1 MSKLTSNDG
10 KERPRIMAEQR
21 LLVVDDEDVVC
32 QVVEGFLSHSGWSV
46 ASSSTIAA
54 AFKKHLENPFP
65 VILLDVHMPDD
76 STELLRKVKEATPL
90 TQVVMF
96 TGDPSVASARDA
108 VKYGAFDYLMKP
120 LQREE
125 LTHEI
130 SLAFDAFNL
139 LTERELLRLENAK
152 YRKQL
157 EERLEVRSDQLRES
171 ELKYRAIFDRAADA
185 ILLVDLATGKIAD
198 FNMAARK
205 LLGAK
210 ANEIADQSV
219 DYFVHG
225 QLAMCLHEAKQD
237 GHKEWRLQRIAFRSP
252 DGTSKMGQVSVNKIE
267 LDQRG
272 YLQIIAR
279 DMTDQIELQQRTEL
293 MEMELIDEQRLATI
307 GLLAS
312 GVAHNINTPLMG
324 IYGLAQVIKM
334 KHPEIE
340 DIDGVIAQVERIN
353 GIIRNLMWKSRQES
367 QQTAQPIDLNLLL
380 TEELKFLEA
389 DLDFK
394 HNVEKKIELADNIP
408 PIMGKYSDFSQS
420 VMNICRNALDAM
432 YNCDK
437 KQMEIRSSVQ
447 GEDIVVEI
455 KDTGSGI
462 APEHLDKLF
471 APFFTTKPPTGSATD
486 SDEPTGTGLGLST
499 VQKLLSAYGCKFD
512 IKSTPGKG
520 TSFKIMIPAKLNA
533 IEESELTDEMS

>member
-1 MSKLTSNDG
+1 MSKLASSDG
-10 KERPRIMAEQR
+10 KERPRIMAEKR

-32 QVVEGFLSHSGWSV
+32 QVVEGFLAHSGWAV
-46 ASSSTIAA
+46 DSSLTTATA
-54 AFKKHLENPFP
+54 LKMHTENPYP
-65 VILLDVHMPDD
+65 VIILDVHMPDD
-76 STELLRKVKEATPL
+76 STDLLRKVKEATPL
-90 TQVVMF
+90 SQVVMF

-125 LTHEI
+125 LAHEV

-139 LTERELLRLENAK
+139 LTERESLRLENAK

-157 EERLEVRSDQLRES
+157 EERLVVRSDQLRES

-185 ILLVDLATGKIAD
+185 ILLVDLGTGKIAD
-198 FNMAARK
+198 FNISARK

-210 ANEIADQSV
+210 ANEIAEQSI
-219 DYFVHG
+219 DHFVHG

-237 GHKEWRLQRIAFRSP
+237 GHKEWRLQRISFRSP
-252 DGTSKMGQVSVNKIE
+252 DGTSRMAQVSVNKIE
-267 LDQRG
+267 LEQRN
-272 YLQIIAR
+272 YLQIVAR

-293 MEMELIDEQRLATI
+293 MEMELIGEQRLATI

-367 QQTAQPIDLNLLL
+367 QQIAQPIDLNLLL
-380 TEELKFLEA
+380 SEELKFLEA
-389 DLDFK
+389 DLEFK

-420 VMNICRNALDAM
+420 VMNICRNSLDAM
-432 YNCDK
+432 YNCEK
-437 KQMEIRSSVQ
+437 KQMEIRSFMK
-447 GEDIVVEI
+447 GDDIIIEV
-455 KDTGSGI
+455 KDSGHGI
-462 APEHLDKLF
+462 ASEHLDKLF
-471 APFFTTKPPTGSATD
+471 TPFFTTKPPMGRGTEA
-486 SDEPTGTGLGLST
+486 DEPTGTGLGLST
-499 VQKLLSAYGCKFD
+499 VQKLLSAYGCRFD
-512 IKSTPGKG
+512 VNSAPGKG
-520 TSFKIMIPAKLNA
+520 TTFRILIPAKLNA
-533 IEESELTDEMS
+533 VEESELRDEMS